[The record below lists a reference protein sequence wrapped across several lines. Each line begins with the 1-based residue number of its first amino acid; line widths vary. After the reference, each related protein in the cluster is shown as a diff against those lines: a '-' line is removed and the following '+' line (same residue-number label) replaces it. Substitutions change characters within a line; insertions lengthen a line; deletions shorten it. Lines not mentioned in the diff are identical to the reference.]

1 MTRNHQYTVLALLLF
16 AIALPSPA
24 QRNQTGLGASTRDA
38 FDTPRAAA
46 PAEPTA
52 PIEPTD
58 PSLDK
63 RGTLIQSL
71 SLRERVSQLML
82 VTLGGAPR
90 PDVADQ
96 ELLAKYTPGGVIVPQ
111 IARPATAASYVS
123 NLRQLP
129 IELATGIPLF
139 IGTNLYDLPRRGNAK
154 VDNSF
159 ISLPTLLA
167 IAAANDPDVTSRLT
181 KMTAEHLTLMG
192 FNMHLGPELSLAP
205 TLPGAPGSVECLGS
219 NPAFVG
225 DTAAAMIT
233 AMTESNLIA
242 VPMGFP
248 GGGANRAPRMP
259 AILVTPSAVVDSQ
272 DLLPFKMAIEAG
284 VGVIHVGNTLVPTL
298 DPSNVPASLSSVV
311 MRDILRQRLGF
322 EGVIIAGPMDTNDIA
337 VKYDPTK
344 AAIMSLQAGADM
356 VYWNEAG
363 RRVMKTVDDVV
374 QAIESGEMSQ
384 DVVDSALARII
395 AVKDKF
401 KIRERA
407 LPNVKDATALAKKK
421 AYPEEAYEIERRSIT
436 LVQNRGNVLPLNKA
450 QSVPVGV
457 TGVAGVDTL
466 ADALEEYI
474 KPVSRQRIG
483 SAKYGGEIYDFEI
496 HRLTSHIRGIKTVV
510 VIMTPDIRM
519 STQLELVAALQSAGV
534 RVVVVLVGYPDT
546 LPDLVDANAIVLS
559 YSRPDAIDE
568 SMRAV
573 ADVLVGQGPL
583 GLLPVVRDIHAKA
596 GVPMSFSVLDILRSP
611 SGILPV
617 TIESPFVAGLSIPY
631 DPTFSLKKVEWD
643 FGDGKK
649 SKEFFLERS
658 YAAPGRYPITLTVT
672 DKMKQTTS
680 RTLYAVVE

>member
-1 MTRNHQYTVLALLLF
+1 MKRNRHFTILALLVIG
-16 AIALPSPA
+16 IALPAAA
-24 QRNQTGLGASTRDA
+24 QRNRTGFGPSTRDA
-38 FDTPRAAA
+38 FDTPRTAEPDTSPKSTE
-46 PAEPTA
+46 PAEA
-52 PIEPTD
+52 SMDDSEP
-58 PSLDK
+58 LV
-63 RGTLIQSL
+63 QSL

-90 PDVADQ
+90 PDAADQ
-96 ELLAKYTPGGVIVPQ
+96 ELLAKYTPGGVILPQ
-111 IARPATAASYVS
+111 IARPTTVAGYIS

-129 IELATGIPLF
+129 IEMATGIPLF

-154 VDNSF
+154 VDDAF

-167 IAAANDPDVTSRLT
+167 IAAANDPDITSRLT

-233 AMTESNLIA
+233 AMTESHLIA

-259 AILVTPSAVVDSQ
+259 AILVTPSAVTSEM
-272 DLLPFKMAIEAG
+272 DLLPFKRAIDAG
-284 VGVIHVGNTLVPTL
+284 AKIIHVGNTLVPTL
-298 DPSNVPASLSSVV
+298 DPANVPASLSSVV
-311 MRDILRQRLGF
+311 MRDILRQQLGF
-322 EGVIIAGPMDTNDIA
+322 EGVIVAGPMDTNDIA

-344 AAIMSLQAGADM
+344 AALMSLQAGADM
-356 VYWNEAG
+356 IYWNAAE
-363 RRVMKTVDDVV
+363 RRVMKTVDDAVK
-374 QAIESGEMSQ
+374 AIENGEMSQ
-384 DVVDSALARII
+384 EIVDSALARIL
-395 AVKDKF
+395 AVKDEF

-407 LPNVKDATALAKKK
+407 LPNAKDAAALAKKK

-457 TGVAGVDTL
+457 TGVAGVDAL

-496 HRLTSHIRGIKTVV
+496 QRLTSHIRGIKTVV
-510 VIMTPDIRM
+510 VIMTPEIRM
-519 STQLELVAALQSAGV
+519 STQLELVAALQSKGV

-559 YSRPDAIDE
+559 YSRPDSLDE

-583 GLLPVVRDIHAKA
+583 GLLPVIRDIHAKA
-596 GVPMSFSVLDILRSP
+596 GEPMAFSVLDILRSP
-611 SGILPV
+611 SGMLPV
-617 TIESPFVAGLSIPY
+617 TIESPFVAGLAVPY

-658 YAAPGRYPITLTVT
+658 YTEPGRYPITLTVT
-672 DKMKQTTS
+672 DKMKQTTA